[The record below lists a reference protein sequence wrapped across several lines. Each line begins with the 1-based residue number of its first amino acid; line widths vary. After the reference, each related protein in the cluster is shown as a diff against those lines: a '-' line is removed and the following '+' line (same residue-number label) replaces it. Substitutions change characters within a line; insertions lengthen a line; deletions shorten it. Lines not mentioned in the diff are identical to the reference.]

1 MKPSL
6 PAAVVLLALASPAPA
21 AGPEPWAD
29 PKLPVKDGLELW
41 LDASRVDAAARATKG
56 KPPAPAGKLAVWP
69 DGSGRGRHL
78 RQPADDA
85 RPTFLKVGDAGLVRF
100 DGVDDHL
107 RVAGRPGEVRGFT
120 LFLVLAPRANG
131 GDWRGFIGTNA
142 AGGRD
147 YETGLTVG
155 FGPAGAPRMTDLNV
169 EGRGFGGY
177 RNLLKTPGPFG
188 KLHTV
193 EVRGGEKAVRAFV
206 DGAPSGERPR
216 GAGPVSLEEITVGA
230 RFPMAGNE
238 QPTARGPVRA
248 DFAEVLLY
256 GRELS
261 DAEAKQVRDYLSAK
275 YARLRDD
282 LPPDGDGR
290 AEALVS
296 VPDPPPV
303 QVFAPGFEVRRLPVE
318 LPNINNV
325 QYRPDGTLVALGY
338 NGDLWLLKDT
348 DGDGVEDQAT
358 LFWEAKGR
366 LRAPIGMDLTPPG
379 YKHGDGAFVA
389 SKGKVSLIVDK
400 DGDGKA
406 DEEILVA
413 SGWKE
418 IVNNVD
424 ALAVAIDPKDGAVY
438 YGRGAT
444 DFTNP
449 YQVDKDGQARY
460 STKVQE
466 GVIVR
471 VAPDFKS
478 RETVATGI
486 RYPIALRF
494 NRHGDLFATDQEG
507 ATWLANGNPL
517 DELLHVQKGRH
528 YGFPPRHPKHLPD
541 VIDEPST
548 FDYGPQHQS
557 TCGMHFNDGPRPF
570 GPKEWAGDAI
580 VTGYSRG
587 KLYRTKLV
595 KTPAGYVGRTQLLG
609 SLPMLTIDACPS
621 PDGALVIACHGGGP
635 DWGTGPTGKG
645 ALFKVRYVD
654 RDHPQPVFAWPA
666 GPREVRVEFDRPVDP
681 ALLRD
686 VLKGTKLTAGKY
698 VRAGDRFE
706 AIWPGY
712 AVVQMEK
719 ATPRYDVP
727 VRSAQLTPDRRTL
740 VLATDPLGAA
750 VHYALTLPGM
760 GRPAKGAGPKG
771 ALPQYPA
778 IDLDF
783 DLSGC
788 EATWTPKDGGPGWT
802 GWLPHLDLQVARELT
817 AGSASH
823 DALWKAMEKPGEL
836 VLKAQLNLTDML
848 RPAVQPGSKIDYELP
863 AEAVSLEFESAAVL
877 RVNVGGAVAVHNPEP
892 DKKAWFIRTPSH
904 KRGEPVPIE
913 ITLTRTDRPVTLQ
926 VAYSTEE
933 DKRPRP
939 LQLHRVLLPWA
950 DTRPAAVGQAVAAVK
965 VPELEGGSW
974 ARGRKVFFA
983 EPANCSKCHSVH
995 GQGGAIGPDLSNLV
1009 HRDYASV
1016 MRDITQ
1022 PSFAINPDHV
1032 TQTVNLKDGRTLS
1045 GVVRTAAGNKITVGD
1060 VKGTI
1065 TEIDRADVEEVKS
1078 SSVSTMPDDL
1088 VKQLGPARTRDLLTF
1103 LLTPPPSMPRDYPG
1117 PRPKPR
1123 AAAEVNAVL
1132 AGAPTPPEKT
1142 RPIRVVL
1149 VAGPKDHGPGEHDYP
1164 AWQAAWKELLA
1175 AADNTEVATAW
1186 EWPGKDEWGKADVM
1200 VFFQRGDWNDKRAAD
1215 VDAFLERGGGLVYIH
1230 WAVDGRKEALGFAK
1244 RIGLAAHGGAVGFR
1258 HGPIELIFNK
1268 DAEHPVARNLDKL
1281 AMVDET
1287 YWKMVGDLPAGRV
1300 IATAVE
1306 EKAPRPQLWSLE
1318 HGKGRVFVSIP
1329 GHYSWTF
1336 DDPVFRAVL
1345 LRGIAWSARE
1355 PVDRF
1360 NDLVWPGA
1368 DVATSDSAS
1377 GGREPP
1383 ARRILRQ
1390 HLDQPADVV
1399 GPEPADQPADG
1410 LQVLQPDRPAA
1421 GPGPRRPA
1429 PPPAG
1434 PGRPAEPPPLHA
1446 RLVVRD
1452 DDPGQLLPVLLPDVR
1467 LDRLRLGVGP
1477 EGGQGVPHHVRLGD
1491 PAVLALRPRHHV
1503 PRCYHMV

>member
-6 PAAVVLLALASPAPA
+6 PAAVVLFALASPATA

-29 PKLPVKDGLELW
+29 PKLPVTDGLELW
-41 LDASRVDAAARATKG
+41 LDASRVEAAAGKE
-56 KPPAPAGKLAVWP
+56 KPPAAGGKLAMWL
-69 DGSGRGRHL
+69 DGSGKARHL

-100 DGVDDHL
+100 DGMDDHL
-107 RVAGRPGEVRGFT
+107 RATGQAGEVRDFT
-120 LFLVLAPRANG
+120 LFVVLAPRTNG
-131 GDWRGFIGTNA
+131 GDFRGFIGTNA

-147 YETGLTVG
+147 YQTGLTVG
-155 FGPAGAPRMTDLNV
+155 FGAAGTPRLADLNV
-169 EGRGFGGY
+169 EGRGFVGY
-177 RNLLKTPGPFG
+177 QNLLKTPGPFG
-188 KLHTV
+188 KLQTF
-193 EVRGGEKAVRAFV
+193 EVRGGDKAVRAFV
-206 DGAPSGERPR
+206 DGALSGERPR
-216 GAGPVSLEEITVGA
+216 GAGPANLDEITVGA

-238 QPTARGPVRA
+238 SPTARGHVRA

-261 DAEAKQVRDYLSAK
+261 DAEATQVRDYLNAK
-275 YARLRDD
+275 YAKLKDD
-282 LPPDGDGR
+282 LPPDGDDR
-290 AEALVS
+290 AEPLVA
-296 VPDPPPV
+296 VADPPPA

-318 LPNINNV
+318 LTNVNNV
-325 QYRPDGTLVALGY
+325 QYRPDGTLVALCY
-338 NGDLWLLKDT
+338 NGDIWLLKDT
-348 DGDGVEDQAT
+348 DGDGVEDKAE

-366 LRAPIGMDLTPPG
+366 LRAPIGMDLTPPK
-379 YKHGDGAFVA
+379 YRHGDGVFVA
-389 SKGKVSLIVDK
+389 SKGKVSLIVDR

-413 SGWKE
+413 GGWKE

-444 DFTNP
+444 SYTDP
-449 YQVDKDGQARY
+449 YQVDKDGKARY

-478 RETVATGI
+478 RDTLVTGI

-507 ATWLANGNPL
+507 ATWLPNGNPL

-557 TCGMHFNDGPRPF
+557 ACGLNFNDGTRPF
-570 GPKEWAGDAI
+570 GPKEWAGDAF

-595 KTPAGYVGRTQLLG
+595 KTPAGYVGRTQLLA
-609 SLPMLTIDACPS
+609 SLPMLTIDACTS
-621 PDGALVIACHGGGP
+621 PDGQMLVACHGGGP
-635 DWGTGPTGKG
+635 DWGSGPTGKG
-645 ALFKVRYVD
+645 VLYKVRYAD
-654 RDHPQPVFAWPA
+654 RDHPQPVLAWPA

-698 VRAGDRFE
+698 ARAGDRFE

-760 GRPAKGAGPKG
+760 GRPATDAGPKG
-771 ALPQYPA
+771 TLPQYPA

-788 EATWTPKDGGPGWT
+788 EATWTPKDGGPGWK

-817 AGSASH
+817 AGSAHH
-823 DALWKAMEKPGEL
+823 DALWEAMKKPGEL

-848 RPAVQPGSKIDYELP
+848 RPAVQPGAKIDYEWP
-863 AEAVSLEFESAAVL
+863 AEEVTVTAESSLPNRITIAGGKSLFLPEGRGSRTAGWITVS
-877 RVNVGGAVAVHNPEP
+877 P
-892 DKKAWFIRTPSH
+892 
-904 KRGEPVPIE
+904 KRGEPTPIE
-913 ITLTRTDRPVTLQ
+913 ARLTATEPNRPLSVGYT
-926 VAYSTEE
+926 TRE
-933 DKRPRP
+933 DSLARP

-950 DTRPAAVGQAVAAVK
+950 DTKAAVGQAVAAVK

-983 EPANCSKCHSVH
+983 EPANCAKCHAVH
-995 GQGGAIGPDLSNLV
+995 GQGGAIGPDLSNLI

-1045 GVVRTAAGNKITVGD
+1045 GVVRTAAGNKLTVGD
-1060 VKGTI
+1060 VKGTV
-1065 TEIDRADVEEVKS
+1065 TEIDRADIEELKS
-1078 SSVSTMPDDL
+1078 STVSTMPDDL
-1088 VKQLGPARTRDLLTF
+1088 VKQLGPDRTRDLLTF

-1123 AAAEVNAVL
+1123 TAAEVHAVL
-1132 AGAPTPPEKT
+1132 AGAPNPPEKT

-1186 EWPGKDEWGKADVM
+1186 EWPAKDEWGKADVM
-1200 VFFQRGDWNDKRAAD
+1200 VFFQRGDWGARRAAD
-1215 VDAFLERGGGLVYIH
+1215 VDAFLERGGGLVYVH
-1230 WAVDGRKEALGFAK
+1230 WAVDGRKDGAEFAK
-1244 RIGLAAHGGAVGFR
+1244 RIGLASHGGAVGYR
-1258 HGPIELIFNK
+1258 HGPIELTFNPEAK
-1268 DAEHPVARNLDKL
+1268 HPVARNLDKL

-1300 IATAVE
+1300 IASAVE
-1306 EKAPRPQLWSLE
+1306 EQAPRPQLWSLE

-1345 LRGIAWSARE
+1345 LRGIAWTAHE

-1368 DVATSDSAS
+1368 DVTK
-1377 GGREPP
+1377 
-1383 ARRILRQ
+1383 
-1390 HLDQPADVV
+1390 
-1399 GPEPADQPADG
+1399 
-1410 LQVLQPDRPAA
+1410 
-1421 GPGPRRPA
+1421 
-1429 PPPAG
+1429 
-1434 PGRPAEPPPLHA
+1434 
-1446 RLVVRD
+1446 
-1452 DDPGQLLPVLLPDVR
+1452 
-1467 LDRLRLGVGP
+1467 
-1477 EGGQGVPHHVRLGD
+1477 
-1491 PAVLALRPRHHV
+1491 
-1503 PRCYHMV
+1503 